1 MDIVQLESNDWYRY
15 RRLRLMSLANTPDA
29 FGSTLQQALE
39 LDESGWRQQLQTL
52 ATFVAVVD
60 GVDAGTVR
68 GVVDGT
74 DPDAAWLV
82 SMWVHPH
89 MRGRS
94 LGLSLVQA
102 VAAWARHSGCARL
115 LLDVA
120 DENDSAIALYTK
132 AGFVASGETGTL
144 PAPREHITEHR
155 RVLQFARPD

>member
-39 LDESGWRQQLQTL
+39 LDESGWRQQLQAL
-52 ATFVAVVD
+52 ATFVAVID

-82 SMWVHPH
+82 SM
-89 MRGRS
+89 
-94 LGLSLVQA
+94 
-102 VAAWARHSGCARL
+102 
-115 LLDVA
+115 
-120 DENDSAIALYTK
+120 
-132 AGFVASGETGTL
+132 
-144 PAPREHITEHR
+144 
-155 RVLQFARPD
+155 